1 MKKISTSILLIAAFA
16 AAISFNACKKKAKD
30 ADIKA
35 AIETALKADPM
46 AANTMVTVDKGI
58 ATITGQCKDDMC
70 KASCEKMVA
79 AVKGVKSVV
88 NNCTVMPAMEPPVI
102 VADDPLTKSVA
113 DAIKDFPG
121 VMATVKDGIITL
133 TGEISRDKL
142 QKLMMGLQALHP
154 KKVESAGLVK
164 K

>member
-1 MKKISTSILLIAAFA
+1 MKLKLSRLLLLLSAVALLGAA
-16 AAISFNACKKKAKD
+16 SVGCKKKAKD

-35 AIETALKADPM
+35 AIETALKAEPM
-46 AANTMVTVDKGI
+46 SASTMVEVKDGI

-70 KASCEKMVA
+70 RASCEKMTA

-88 NNCTVMPAMEPPVI
+88 NNCTVAPKVEIAP
-102 VADDPLTKSVA
+102 DDPLTKAVT

-133 TGEISRDKL
+133 TGEISKDKV
-142 QKLMMGLQALHP
+142 QKLMMGLQALKP

>member
-1 MKKISTSILLIAAFA
+1 MKLKLSRLLLLLSAVALLGTA
-16 AAISFNACKKKAKD
+16 SVGCKKKAKD
-30 ADIKA
+30 ADIKS

-46 AANTMVTVDKGI
+46 AASTMVDVKDGV

-70 KASCEKMVA
+70 RASCEKMVA

-88 NNCTVMPAMEPPVI
+88 NNCTVTPKVEIA
-102 VADDPLTKSVA
+102 ADDPLAKAVT

-121 VMATVKDGIITL
+121 VMATVKDGIVTL
-133 TGEISRDKL
+133 TGEISKDKV
-142 QKLMMGLQALHP
+142 QKLMMGLQALKP
-154 KKVESAGLVK
+154 KKVESTVLVK